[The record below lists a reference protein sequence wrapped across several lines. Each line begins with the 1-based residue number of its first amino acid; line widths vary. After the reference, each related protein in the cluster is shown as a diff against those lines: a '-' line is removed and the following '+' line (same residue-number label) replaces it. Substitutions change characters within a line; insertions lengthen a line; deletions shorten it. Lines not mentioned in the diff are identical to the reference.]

1 MKLEVN
7 NKSSSRKYSNT
18 WILNNTF
25 LLSQWVIE
33 EIRDEIKKLL
43 EFNEN
48 KHTTYQNLWDTGKA
62 VLRGKLIALRPYIKR
77 TETSQINDL
86 MLQLKLLEKQE
97 QANPKTSRREII
109 KIRAQINEIET
120 TTKKVERINEKK
132 AGT

>member
-48 KHTTYQNLWDTGKA
+48 KHTTYQNLWDTGKV
-62 VLRGKLIALRPYIKR
+62 VLRGKFIGLSTYIKN
-77 TETSQINDL
+77 TERSQINNL
-86 MLQLKLLEKQE
+86 MLHIKLR
-97 QANPKTSRREII
+97 KTRTS
-109 KIRAQINEIET
+109 
-120 TTKKVERINEKK
+120 
-132 AGT
+132 